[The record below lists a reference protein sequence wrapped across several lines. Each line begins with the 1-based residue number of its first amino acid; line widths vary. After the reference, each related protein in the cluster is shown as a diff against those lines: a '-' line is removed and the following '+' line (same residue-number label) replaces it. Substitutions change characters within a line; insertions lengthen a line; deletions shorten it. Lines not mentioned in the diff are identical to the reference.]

1 MKLLNYTDLVA
12 MGVVRSRMTLW
23 RMIQGQGFPPGILIS
38 ANRRAW
44 LEEDVRNWLA
54 SRPVTKA
61 SAADGDQSDSRDAER
76 ASRDSASSTGEA
88 A

>member
-23 RMIQGQGFPPGILIS
+23 RMIHNEGFPAGILIS

-54 SRPVTKA
+54 ARPVTKTT
-61 SAADGDQSDSRDAER
+61 AANVDRSDSSDAER
-76 ASRDSASSTGEA
+76 VSRDNEPGRA